1 MAQASVV
8 PTLLCPQSTGVNNNS
23 STNSTRSIS
32 GRLFAELTE
41 FTSLIDVR
49 VRCEALC
56 IDDVLFLIA
65 GSAS

>member
-8 PTLLCPQSTGVNNNS
+8 PTLLCAQSTGVNNNS
-23 STNSTRSIS
+23 STHSTHSNS

-49 VRCEALC
+49 VRCEAPC
-56 IDDVLFLIA
+56 IDDVLSLMA